1 MPEHLNICTK
11 MLVSEAVEVQEHET
25 NLYACNT
32 QKYNKKRASQKRRR
46 NEVDS
51 RDELEP
57 PLKTANV

>member
-32 QKYNKKRASQKRRR
+32 QKYNKK
-46 NEVDS
+46 
-51 RDELEP
+51 ELRKKEGEM
-57 PLKTANV
+57 KSIHATN